1 MSSPSLFGRRGN
13 LPPTVPR
20 GDVLGTYDTY
30 AEAQKVVDRLAK
42 AEFEVKKLAIV
53 GHDLTIV
60 ERVTGRL
67 TYGRVA
73 LGGSATGAWF
83 GLFLGLVL
91 FLFSPDQ
98 QFSVL
103 AAAAL
108 IGAGLGM
115 LFAIVSYAINRKR
128 RDYTST
134 NQVLALSYQI
144 IIDPGLT
151 GRARQVLGGLPST
164 DEPAGPATE
173 STPATPA
180 APESAAPGSTVPD
193 KATPDH
199 AAPESSSPADSDPPP
214 PRP

>member
-1 MSSPSLFGRRGN
+1 M
-13 LPPTVPR
+13 PR

-30 AEAQKVVDRLAK
+30 AEAQKIVDRLAK

-144 IIDPGLT
+144 IIDPALT
-151 GRARQVLGGLPST
+151 GRARQVLGGLPAT
-164 DEPAGPATE
+164 DAPPAPATDATPS
-173 STPATPA
+173 STPAADST
-180 APESAAPGSTVPD
+180 APDAPG
-193 KATPDH
+193 
-199 AAPESSSPADSDPPP
+199 PADGDPPP